1 MNKFSYILSLIF
13 ISTAFYACSKPADIQ
28 AVHAVLSDVEL
39 TITSV
44 TSGSVVAEKEAQL
57 AFGAVGR
64 VAVLNVE
71 EGSRVKKGD
80 ILAEIE
86 NSDLKAALQQAEQ
99 DYKRSVSLRQSSVV
113 TQQELEHS
121 RESYAMAKGLHEK
134 TIINAPFDGMITEVN
149 LEVGQLS
156 QITTISPKAL
166 IRIVDMEPR
175 YISTDVDEVDLPR
188 LHVGLPARVKILAV
202 RRQPFI
208 GTLRQVIPYVSAAR
222 EQDRTSRVELSVD
235 SEALLLPPG
244 ASADVEIIAEKH
256 MQALAVPSRSI
267 LGRGSERFVYLF
279 NNGKAQ
285 RVAVTIGIGNYEK
298 TEILSGLKAGDI
310 VLIPSDKVALIDGL
324 SVNAQVSTW
333 P

>member
-1 MNKFSYILSLIF
+1 VSKFSYILSLTLIC
-13 ISTAFYACSKPADIQ
+13 IAFSACSKPADIQ
-28 AVHAVLSDVEL
+28 AVRAVPTDVEM

-64 VAVLNVE
+64 VAALNVK
-71 EGSRVKKGD
+71 EGSRVNKGD

-99 DYKRSVSLRQSSVV
+99 DYKRSVSLRQSSVL
-113 TQQELEHS
+113 TPQELEHS
-121 RESYAMAKGLHEK
+121 RESFAMAKGLYEK
-134 TIINAPFDGMITEVN
+134 SIINAPFDGMITEVN

-222 EQDRTSRVELSVD
+222 EQDRTSRVELSVN

-256 MQALAVPSRSI
+256 MQVLAVPSRSI
-267 LGRGSERFVYLF
+267 LGRGSERFVYIF

-285 RVAVTIGIGNYEK
+285 RAAVTIGIGNYEK
-298 TEILSGLKAGDI
+298 TEILSGLKANDI
-310 VLIPSDKVALIDGL
+310 VLIPSDKVALVDGL
-324 SVNAQVSTW
+324 SVKAQVTTW